1 MDATG
6 LEALGY
12 LATKQ
17 SEPSPKWRWW
27 HAKTPIQATSLIRS
41 TGSWHPLLT
50 TLPTL
55 WFRSPSEDNARRML
69 GSRKEEDSVWTYPLE
84 TQHIHEAMRR
94 LSQRPVS
101 ALGWHRRLETRKTPM
116 TLVAI

>member
-1 MDATG
+1 M
-6 LEALGY
+6 LL
-12 LATKQ
+12 LIKQ
-17 SEPSPKWRWW
+17 FY
-27 HAKTPIQATSLIRS
+27 AKRS
-41 TGSWHPLLT
+41 FFFFQIPM
-50 TLPTL
+50 
-55 WFRSPSEDNARRML
+55 SPSEDNARRML